1 MAQSCGTL
9 LVADL
14 HIKAAV
20 GSNVR
25 IVNLL
30 ESCFPSIDKTCRHV
44 DHLIRESRKTG
55 VRVMKLIHGYD
66 STGAGKRLRLGL
78 RAHLWQREKDGEIRA
93 FIPGER
99 WAQFD
104 QQSRELLKQVPESIV
119 DSDFC
124 RTNKGVT
131 LIVL

>member
-1 MAQSCGTL
+1 
-9 LVADL
+9 
-14 HIKAAV
+14 
-20 GSNVR
+20 
-25 IVNLL
+25 
-30 ESCFPSIDKTCRHV
+30 
-44 DHLIRESRKTG
+44 
-55 VRVMKLIHGYD
+55 MKLIHGYD

-78 RAHLWQREKDGEIRA
+78 RSHLWQRERDGEIRA

-104 QQSRELLKQVPESIV
+104 PQSRELLKKVPESIV